1 MKKNLLLLTVFA
13 AITSGTFTSCSKNDD
28 ATPAPTPEDRAEVRF
43 SSNIITS
50 VVKSRAAGTT
60 WADNDSIG
68 VYMFEAKVDNIVD
81 ANVKY
86 VNTVNSGT
94 FAPSDNK
101 IYFPDNG
108 DQVRFMA
115 YYPYSAT
122 VAENIYSVNV
132 AEQTNQSEIDLLY
145 VFNKN
150 EYGKA
155 IEEKLVPLAF
165 EHQLTKIIV
174 NVKAGEG
181 LEEIDLDNL
190 IISITGMNTVA
201 KFNLID
207 GTLSGLEEKEEIVLL
222 EATPEQN
229 YVYSAEAIVI
239 PTDNVDDVK
248 LFFDLNNSDD
258 ENNDTFAWSF
268 TEELEKGTKYTYNV
282 TINRSGLAVQATIN
296 EWINEVPENIIAE

>member
-13 AITSGTFTSCSKNDD
+13 AITSGTITSCSKNDD
-28 ATPAPTPEDRAEVRF
+28 ATPTPAPEDRAEVRF

-50 VVKSRAAGTT
+50 VIKSRAAGTT

-68 VYMFEAKVDNIVD
+68 VYMFEAEADNIID

-94 FAPSDNK
+94 FAPSGNK

-108 DQVRFMA
+108 DEARFMA

-122 VAENIYSVNV
+122 VTGNVYSVSV
-132 AEQTNQSEIDLLY
+132 AEQTSQPEIDLLY
-145 VFNKN
+145 VFNEN
-150 EYGKA
+150 GYGKWT
-155 IEEKLVPLAF
+155 EDKLVPLAF

-174 NVKAGEG
+174 NVKAGDG
-181 LEEIDLDNL
+181 LEAGDLNDL

-201 KFNLID
+201 KFNLINGELAD
-207 GTLSGLEEKEEIVLL
+207 LEEKKQIVLL
-222 EATPEQN
+222 EAAPEN
-229 YVYSAEAIVI
+229 GYVYGAEAIVI
-239 PTDNVDDVK
+239 PTDNVDNVK

-268 TEELEKGTKYTYNV
+268 TEELEKGTMYTYNV
-282 TINRSGLAVQATIN
+282 TISRSGLAVKATI
-296 EWINEVPENIIAE
+296 EDWIDKDPESIIAE